1 MRKVHTSTIMVLVIG
16 IIFLF
21 AVFAVNRFDFIRKS
35 KPLSLLPL
43 VQKETILTED
53 VSKAQA
59 VDLLQIKEAEISLV
73 NNQNRLTWE
82 LVIQDMVEDEEK
94 KYYLLSTVHGRYF
107 PVTGEAFRLQA
118 KAGRMTKD
126 FSQLELFGEVT
137 ISRSDLTLTALE
149 ASWSAE
155 SGKIIFKNK
164 ACLQREGVRVRAE
177 VMQADPDLEQIEVE
191 GKSQWR
197 FNEQAH

>member
-16 IIFLF
+16 FILMFT
-21 AVFAVNRFDFIRKS
+21 VFAVYRFGFIRKS

-43 VQKETILTED
+43 VQKGTILTED

-73 NNQNRLTWE
+73 DNQNRLTWE

-94 KYYLLSTVHGRYF
+94 QYYLLSTVHGRYF

-118 KAGRMTKD
+118 NTGRLTKD

-155 SGKIIFKNK
+155 SGKISFKNK
-164 ACLQREGVRVRAE
+164 VRFEREGVQVRAE

-191 GKSQWR
+191 GNSQWR